1 MSFLLSVLTLSTV
14 LILSI
19 LLLFVLGKLVWLE
32 KATNTLLNRQPKP
45 QGTDAESDADPYF
58 YGLSD
63 EALWRTLAGDYQS
76 ELSEL
81 ELDEIRPRFALA
93 LGKAVVRLVKEAPS
107 TSEISLGAVKNSLDI
122 FTLRGRVTVWLPPHH
137 AAALSELGAKIKASP
152 PQLDA
157 EAGAQML
164 HEILG
169 KLYSET
175 RLERDPDAF
184 SELRSSLFPDPT
196 LRETTV
202 TGNKTEVTDA
212 SNQR

>member
-1 MSFLLSVLTLSTV
+1 MSFLLSLLTLSTV

-32 KATNTLLNRQPKP
+32 KATNTLLNRHPKP

-81 ELDEIRPRFALA
+81 ELDEIRPRFAMA

-107 TSEISLGAVKNSLDI
+107 ISEISLGAVKNSLDI
-122 FTLRGRVTVWLPPHH
+122 STLRGRVTVWLPPHH
-137 AAALSELGAKIKASP
+137 AAALSDLGAKIKASP

>member
-1 MSFLLSVLTLSTV
+1 MSFLLSLLTLSTV

-81 ELDEIRPRFALA
+81 ELDEIRPRFAMA

-107 TSEISLGAVKNSLDI
+107 ISEISLGAVKNSLDI
-122 FTLRGRVTVWLPPHH
+122 STLRGRVTVWLPPHH
-137 AAALSELGAKIKASP
+137 AAALSDLGAKIKASP